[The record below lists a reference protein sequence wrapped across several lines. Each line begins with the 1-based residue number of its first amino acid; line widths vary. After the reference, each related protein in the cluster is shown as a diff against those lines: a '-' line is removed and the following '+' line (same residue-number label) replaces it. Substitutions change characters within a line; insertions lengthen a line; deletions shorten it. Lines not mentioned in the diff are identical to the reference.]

1 MSDTQQRIILTQ
13 AFHDAAGSDNA
24 DTLSVHK
31 LLQALKHRKDSVLQ
45 DLYGKRSYHD
55 FLEVFTAM
63 DTEGSGAITLEAFLS
78 SALAAFA
85 GVVHPES
92 SDAHPS
98 TLAEAGPAPTNVPE
112 PPAVRR
118 SYGVLLRECITILL
132 PTAPFFETYPPPLPL
147 SCDRSFPGSSSTAP
161 CS

>member
-1 MSDTQQRIILTQ
+1 MSSDAQQRIILTQ
-13 AFHDAAGSDNA
+13 AFHDAAGSDA
-24 DTLSVHK
+24 DTLSVHS

-63 DTEGSGAITLEAFLS
+63 DTDGSGAITLEQFLTR
-78 SALAAFA
+78 ALAAFA
-85 GVVHPES
+85 GVVHPEP

-98 TLAEAGPAPTNVPE
+98 TLAEASPAPTNVPE
-112 PPAVRR
+112 PPAVRSR
-118 SYGVLLRECITILL
+118 CPGCGYHVCDRCLLT
-132 PTAPFFETYPPPLPL
+132 FPPPLP
-147 SCDRSFPGSSSTAP
+147 CDRSCRGSSSTAR